1 VGKRDQ
7 GSINGS
13 AAAQTIISVMKMRNV
28 YTAALTSSTLE
39 MESRKVGWGDPPLVY
54 DEEKNLFR
62 FRDGRFAFSRDHAD
76 WELWATV
83 DRRGAGGSVIPAKR
97 QQEEESSQ
105 KCVEVGHEGNRY
117 RPWLRWW

>member
-1 VGKRDQ
+1 
-7 GSINGS
+7 
-13 AAAQTIISVMKMRNV
+13 MKMRNV

-76 WELWATV
+76 WALL
-83 DRRGAGGSVIPAKR
+83 RKRGRMKGP
-97 QQEEESSQ
+97 
-105 KCVEVGHEGNRY
+105 
-117 RPWLRWW
+117 